1 MATYAVGDVQG
12 CFVELARLVE
22 RIRFDPASDELW
34 FVGDLVNRGP
44 HSLEVLRYVRAL
56 GSRATVMLGNHDLH
70 LISIACGFGRPRADD
85 TLAGVLNAAD
95 RDVLIDWLR
104 GCSMLHATDRYVIVH
119 AGLLP
124 QWSIP
129 TATLLAREVEVALR
143 GADYLAYLAHM
154 YGSEPDSW
162 WDTLTGF
169 DRFRVIVNAMTRMRF
184 CSATGRMD
192 FRHKDGAQSA
202 PSGYAPWFAL
212 RNQRACDPTIIFGH
226 WSTLGLHQSD
236 RIVCIDTGCV
246 WGGAL
251 TALRLEDRR
260 VFQEPAATRRSR
272 VLRK

>member
-1 MATYAVGDVQG
+1 MATYAIGDVQG
-12 CFVELARLVE
+12 CFVELARLVD
-22 RIRFDPASDELW
+22 RIRFDPATDELW

-56 GSRATVMLGNHDLH
+56 GSRVTVVLGNHDLH

-85 TLAGVLNAAD
+85 TLVAVLNAAD

-124 QWSIP
+124 QWSIR

-143 GADYLAYLAHM
+143 GVDHLAYLANM

-162 WDTLTGF
+162 CDTLAGF

-184 CSATGRMD
+184 CSVTGRMD
-192 FRHKDGAQSA
+192 FRHKDSAQSA
-202 PSGYAPWFAL
+202 PAGYAPWFAH
-212 RNQRACDPTIIFGH
+212 RDPRACDPTIIFGH

-272 VLRK
+272 VLHK